1 MLMTDLIAAKRD
13 GGKLSAEEIDFMVQG
28 YTKGEI
34 PDYQM
39 SAMCMAILL
48 RGMDDEETLNL
59 TMSMMHSG
67 EVLDLSAIKGVKAD
81 KHSTGGVGDKTSLIL
96 CPMVAA
102 CGLKIAK
109 MSGRGLGHT
118 GGTIDKLESFPG
130 YDTGISDERFIENVN
145 RVGIA
150 ITSPTADIDPADK
163 KLYALRDVTGTVPSI
178 PLIVSSVMSKKLAA
192 GADVITL
199 GNHTWTRTELRPY
212 LDERSR
218 ILRPANF
225 APQCPGRGIGVF
237 KTAFGDVCV
246 LNLIGRFTLDSNTDN
261 PFVIADGYMEEIKEK
276 IILVDFHAEGT
287 SEKRAMGFMLD
298 GRASAVWGTHTHV
311 QTSDAC
317 VLPKGTG
324 YITDLGM
331 TGAVNSV
338 LGIDPEQSIG
348 KFMGDPPRRYESAKG
363 PVKLE
368 GCIFEIDPQNGR
380 CLRAE
385 SVRLT

>member
-1 MLMTDLIAAKRD
+1 MSVKILAVGDVCGEPGLDYLEKNLRNYRKEN
-13 GGKLSAEEIDFMVQG
+13 GIDFVVVN
-28 YTKGEI
+28 GENANVVGVT
-34 PDYQM
+34 PRQAD
-39 SAMCMAILL
+39 AIF
-48 RGMDDEETLNL
+48 R
-59 TMSMMHSG
+59 
-67 EVLDLSAIKGVKAD
+67 
-81 KHSTGGVGDKTSLIL
+81 
-96 CPMVAA
+96 
-102 CGLKIAK
+102 
-109 MSGRGLGHT
+109 
-118 GGTIDKLESFPG
+118 
-130 YDTGISDERFIENVN
+130 
-145 RVGIA
+145 
-150 ITSPTADIDPADK
+150 
-163 KLYALRDVTGTVPSI
+163 
-178 PLIVSSVMSKKLAA
+178 A

-331 TGAVNSV
+331 TGASGSV
-338 LGIDPEQSIG
+338 LGVRPELSISMFLG
-348 KFMGDPPRRYESAKG
+348 EPYVKYEYSNDAPLMQGALFTLDEK
-363 PVKLE
+363 
-368 GCIFEIDPQNGR
+368 GR
-380 CLRAE
+380 CTG
-385 SVRLT
+385 VQPIDQK